1 MAYTFKQNMVSSS
14 KYSIKC
20 PYSMIPQYITIHN
33 NEAYLA
39 KNNGY
44 YEYFQN
50 GSQPFSYPNYDI
62 QI

>member
-1 MAYTFKQNMVSSS
+1 MKILMD
-14 KYSIKC
+14 KYALKNQ
-20 PYSMIPQYITIHN
+20 YYEIPGGIVREYITIHN